1 MDENEDPVTGLE
13 RVASFSNIDAE
24 ERRQRR
30 IHRERELAELQN
42 ASSKDEDET
51 ALSARYE
58 SLDYEIVENQL
69 YRDEENDP
77 NHQVLLL
84 FTTFLNLI
92 QV

>member
-13 RVASFSNIDAE
+13 RVVSFSNINAE

-30 IHRERELAELQN
+30 ILSEQELAERQN
-42 ASSKDEDET
+42 AAFKDDDES

-69 YRDEENDP
+69 YKAEENDP
-77 NHQVLLL
+77 NHQV
-84 FTTFLNLI
+84 I
-92 QV
+92 E